1 MYGYYRK
8 KFHVDHFWELR
19 LVKLESFFLKLEFS
33 SMESKYFKLEII
45 HLQKFQETWINEPTA
60 LWIILLTVLI

>member
-45 HLQKFQETWINEPTA
+45 HLQKFQEM
-60 LWIILLTVLI
+60 